1 MAVAMVNQA
10 EKDEQQA
17 PDSAASVSSV
27 ISAAEQAVATE
38 STVAVEPI
46 ASTSTGIAEGTPVKA
61 EQDDGFDD
69 IAAELA
75 RIERMSQEE
84 AAAIPS
90 LDDGDESSRADT
102 ATGVVPSPTPSGETS
117 SPDDELAAALA
128 EVEQLSNKTKK
139 DPEQSET
146 TPAAA
151 LATPGGKTG
160 APAAG
165 PQRKNEKTLQFKIG
179 KQEPSEK
186 KESATAN
193 TPPRYSWVKPAYDF
207 ANRILDAINRP
218 FVGLAPRTRQ
228 IIGLAAATT
237 IAVCMLAQ
245 FLIPILLPHRD
256 AIQFLQ
262 ERRAA
267 LDQPTMVEVPVETPS
282 EQHSP

>member
-1 MAVAMVNQA
+1 MAVTMVNQA

-17 PDSAASVSSV
+17 TDSAASVSSV
-27 ISAAEQAVATE
+27 ISAAEQAVASE

-46 ASTSTGIAEGTPVKA
+46 TSTSTGIAEGTPAKA

-90 LDDGDESSRADT
+90 LDDGDETSRAVT
-102 ATGVVPSPTPSGETS
+102 VTGAVPSPTPSEETS
-117 SPDDELAAALA
+117 NPDDELAAALA
-128 EVEQLSNKTKK
+128 EVEQLSTKTKK

-151 LATPGGKTG
+151 PATTGSKTG
-160 APAAG
+160 APTAG
-165 PQRKNEKTLQFKIG
+165 SQRKNEKTLQFKIG

-193 TPPRYSWVKPAYDF
+193 TPPRCSWVKPAYDF

-245 FLIPILLPHRD
+245 CLIPIVLPHRD

-267 LDQPTMVEVPVETPS
+267 LDQPTMDEAPVETPS